1 VRRSIRMA
9 VLSSVAALVLFWY
22 AGASDAQA
30 LLATGPDA
38 EVSEDGL
45 HRVDV
50 SVMEAAWVRADLD
63 LTRYKKIFLMPTGV
77 YFRDV
82 PDRAFRARRRD
93 SDTAFPVKEES
104 KARLRALF
112 SETFHGKLAD
122 EDLYEIQDQVGRDVL
137 MVQGFLI
144 DVISGVPPVSPGSS
158 VSMIRW
164 AWEATTVIELR
175 DSMSNDLLARAIDR
189 NRGIGPLDAF
199 EIWAHTNQLVHT
211 WSLLLRT
218 RLRELSELGGE

>member
-1 VRRSIRMA
+1 MRRRIRMA
-9 VLSSVAALVLFWY
+9 VLPSVAALVLLWY

-38 EVSEDGL
+38 EVTEDGL
-45 HRVDV
+45 HRVDL
-50 SVMEAAWVRADLD
+50 SVMEAAWVRPDLD
-63 LTRYKKIFLMPTGV
+63 LTRYNKILVMPTGV

-82 PDRAFRARRRD
+82 PERAFRARRRD
-93 SDTAFPVKEES
+93 SDTAFPVKEEN

-112 SETFHGKLAD
+112 SETFNENLTD
-122 EDLYEIQDQVGRDVL
+122 EDLYEIQDGVGRDVL

-144 DVISGVPPVSPGSS
+144 DVISAVPPMSPGSS
-158 VSMIRW
+158 VSTIRW
-164 AWEATTVIELR
+164 AWEATIVIEVR

-199 EIWAHTNQLVHT
+199 EIWGHTTQLVRT

-218 RLRELSELGGE
+218 RLRQLWELSGG